1 MLSRLASLA
10 VHRRRLVLV
19 LSALGFVLI
28 AVVSGPV
35 MTSLSAGGFDDPDSE
50 SSVASDVLEDRFD
63 AGDANFILLVTPDG
77 ALDDPRTRSD
87 GEQLTKRLADEDGVE
102 SVTSYFAAEGGKGA
116 AELVSKDGEQALIL
130 ARLGG
135 DDDEIAK
142 TAEEIVPDV
151 AGEQGSLQVKSGG
164 YAEFNR
170 QSNEKV
176 EKDLLLAESIAVPI
190 TLLLLILV
198 FRSGAAALLPL
209 AVAGVSVVGSL
220 AALVVIAQFTSV
232 SVFATNLTTALGLG
246 LAIDYSLF
254 IVSRYREELARG
266 CDLEEALRRSLNTA
280 GRTVFFSSLTVLLSL
295 CALLV
300 FPLYY
305 LTSFAYAG
313 IGVVLFAMLGSLV
326 LLPALLSLLGPRI
339 DKFDL
344 LARFRRKQPQAAAAQ
359 TEGFWY
365 RLATFVMRRP
375 VPVLTVVLIG
385 LAILVAPFGSASYG
399 LPDDRSMSKDAEAA
413 QVGDA
418 LRDDFPALAG
428 QGLQVVLDTKPSE
441 DELSSYAVKLSDVD
455 GIERVDSSAGIFQ
468 DGERV
473 APAPSG
479 AAKAFDADGSTWL
492 SLQSTTEAYSDDGQ
506 DMVADVRGLSPPG
519 DAESKVSGMAAA
531 YSDTLDSL
539 WAALPYAALII
550 AVLTFVLLF
559 LFTGSLLVPL
569 KAIIMNLLS
578 LTATF
583 GAMVFIFQE
592 GHLTFLAGDFTVT
605 GQIDVT
611 MPILMFCVI
620 FGLSMDYEVFLL
632 SRIKEEYDRTGDNTA
647 AVAHGIQ
654 STGRLITAAAGLM
667 AIFFVALVFT
677 SFTPV
682 KILGL
687 GTALAIVVDAAVI
700 RGLLVPAFMRL
711 AGNANWWAPGPLR
724 RFHQKYGFHHEVPAA
739 AGSATVPSPTGA
751 QDAKDAQGARSTEE
765 EAGRERASN

>member
-10 VHRRRLVLV
+10 VHRRRLVLT
-19 LSALGFVLI
+19 LSALGFLLI

-50 SSVASDVLEDRFD
+50 SAAASDILEDRFD
-63 AGDANFILLVTPDG
+63 AGDANFILLVTPDK
-77 ALDDPRTRSD
+77 ALDDPQTRRD
-87 GEQLTKRLADEDGVE
+87 GERLTKKLAAQDGVE
-102 SVTSYFAAEGGKGA
+102 SVDSYFAGQGGQPPE
-116 AELVSKDGEQALIL
+116 ELVSEKGDQALIV
-130 ARLGG
+130 ARLVG
-135 DDDEIAK
+135 DDDKQAE
-142 TAEEIVPDV
+142 TAEEIVPEVTGD
-151 AGEQGSLQVKSGG
+151 QGSLAVKSGG

-170 QSNEKV
+170 QANEKV

-254 IVSRYREELARG
+254 IVSRYREELAKG

-300 FPLYY
+300 FPLFY

-313 IGVVLFAMLGSLV
+313 IGVVIFAMLGSLV
-326 LLPALLSLLGPRI
+326 VLPALLSLLGPRI
-339 DKFDL
+339 DRYDL
-344 LARFRRKQPQAAAAQ
+344 LAVFRRGRPRP
-359 TEGFWY
+359 EGPRSDGFWY

-385 LAILVAPFGSASYG
+385 LAVIVAPFGSASYG
-399 LPDDRSMSKDAEAA
+399 LPDDRSLSKDAEAA

-418 LRDDFPALAG
+418 LREDFPALAG
-428 QGLQVVLDTKPSE
+428 QGLQIVLDGAKPSSG
-441 DELSSYAVKLSDVD
+441 DLTAYATEVSRVD
-455 GIERVDSSAGIFQ
+455 GIERVDSSAGVFQ

-473 APAPSG
+473 ADAPPG
-479 AAKAFDADGSTWL
+479 APDVFDADDATWL
-492 SLQSTTEAYSDDGQ
+492 SLQSVTEAYSDDGQ
-506 DMVADVRGLSPPG
+506 DMVADVRGVSPPDG
-519 DAESKVSGMAAA
+519 AESKVGGMAAA
-531 YSDTLDSL
+531 YTDTLDGL
-539 WAALPYAALII
+539 WDALPYAVLII

-559 LFTGSLLVPL
+559 LFTGSLLVPA

-632 SRIKEEYDRTGDNTA
+632 SRIKEEYDRTGDNTL

-687 GTALAIVVDAAVI
+687 GTALAIVMDALII

-711 AGNANWWAPGPLR
+711 AGRANWWAPGPLR

-739 AGSATVPSPTGA
+739 PAADGPAAVPAQATEEGVPKRTGA
-751 QDAKDAQGARSTEE
+751 AR
-765 EAGRERASN
+765 

>member
-10 VHRRRLVLV
+10 VHRRRLVLI
-19 LSALGFVLI
+19 LSALGFLLI
-28 AVVSGPV
+28 AVISGPV
-35 MTSLSAGGFDDPDSE
+35 MTALSAGGFDDPDSE
-50 SSVASDVLEDRFD
+50 SSAAAEILENRFD
-63 AGDANFILLVTPDG
+63 AGDANFILLVTPDQ
-77 ALDDPRTRSD
+77 ALDDPRTQRD
-87 GEQLTKRLADEDGVE
+87 GQRLTSELADRDGVE
-102 SVTSYFAAEGGKGA
+102 SVTSYFTAQGDPAAS
-116 AELVSKDGEQALIL
+116 ELVSKGRDQVLIL

-135 DDDEIAK
+135 DDDEITK
-142 TAEEIVPDV
+142 TAEEIAPELT
-151 AGEQGSLQVKSGG
+151 GEQGSLEVKSGG

-170 QSNEKV
+170 QANESV

-220 AALVVIAQFTSV
+220 AILVVVAQFTSV
-232 SVFATNLTTALGLG
+232 SIFATNLTTALGLG

-254 IVSRYREELARG
+254 IVSRYREERAAGR
-266 CDLEEALRRSLNTA
+266 DQEEALRRTLDTA
-280 GRTVFFSSLTVLLSL
+280 GRTVLFSSLTVLLSL
-295 CALLV
+295 GALLA

-326 LLPALLSLLGPRI
+326 LLPALISLLGHRI
-339 DKFDL
+339 DKFDP
-344 LARFRRKQPQAAAAQ
+344 LARFRRKRPP
-359 TEGFWY
+359 TERTDGQGFWY

-375 VPVLTVVLIG
+375 VPVLTLVLIG
-385 LAILVAPFGSASYG
+385 LAVLVAPFGNASYG
-399 LPDDRSMSKDAEAA
+399 LPDDRALSKSSEAA

-418 LRDDFPALAG
+418 LRDNFPALAG
-428 QGLQVVLDTKPSE
+428 QGLQVVLDGAKPPVG
-441 DELSSYAVKLSDVD
+441 ELSSYAASLSGID
-455 GIERVDSSAGIFQ
+455 GIERVDSSAGVFQ
-468 DGERV
+468 DGELV
-473 APAPSG
+473 APAPPG
-479 AAKAFDADGSTWL
+479 AAEVFDADDSTWL
-492 SLQSTTEAYSDDGQ
+492 SLQSVTEAYSDDGQ
-506 DMVADVRGLSPPG
+506 DMVADVRGLSPPEG
-519 DAESKVSGMAAA
+519 TESKVSGMAAA

-539 WAALPYAALII
+539 WAALPYAATII
-550 AVLTFVLLF
+550 AVLTFILLF
-559 LFTGSLLVPL
+559 LFTGSVLVPL

-592 GHLTFLAGDFTVT
+592 GNLTFLAGDFTVT

-667 AIFFVALVFT
+667 AIFFLALVFT

-687 GTALAIVVDAAVI
+687 GTALAIAMDAVVI

-724 RFHQKYGFHHEVPAA
+724 RFHQKYGFHHERPSPATDTKA
-739 AGSATVPSPTGA
+739 PAGSARTEDPAERVPT
-751 QDAKDAQGARSTEE
+751 R
-765 EAGRERASN
+765 N

>member
-10 VHRRRLVLV
+10 VHRRRLVLI

-28 AVVSGPV
+28 TVISGPV

-50 SSVASDVLEDRFD
+50 SSVASDLIENRFD

-77 ALDDPRTRSD
+77 SLEDAETTKDGRALTEKLAAQDGVDSVDSYFGSD
-87 GEQLTKRLADEDGVE
+87 GQ
-102 SVTSYFAAEGGKGA
+102 AAS
-116 AELVSKDGEQALIL
+116 ELVSKKGDQALIV
-130 ARLGG
+130 ARLAG
-135 DDDEIAK
+135 DDDEIEK
-142 TAEEIVPDV
+142 TASRIVPEV
-151 AGEQGSLQVKSGG
+151 AGDQGSLQVKSGG

-170 QSNEKV
+170 QANVKV
-176 EKDLLLAESIAVPI
+176 EEDLLLAESIAFPI

-198 FRSGAAALLPL
+198 FRSGMAALLPL
-209 AVAGVSVVGSL
+209 AIAGVSVVGSL
-220 AALVVIAQFTSV
+220 AVLVVIAQFTSV
-232 SVFATNLTTALGLG
+232 SIFATNLATALGLG
-246 LAIDYSLF
+246 LAIDYTLF

-266 CDLEEALRRSLNTA
+266 CELEEALRRTLTTA

-295 CALLV
+295 SVLLV

-313 IGVVLFAMLGSLV
+313 VGVVLFAMLGSLV
-326 LLPALLSLLGPRI
+326 LLPALLSLIGPRL

-344 LARFRRKQPQAAAAQ
+344 FARFRRTRPQ
-359 TEGFWY
+359 TTDTPEEGFWF
-365 RLATFVMRRP
+365 RLAHFVMRRP
-375 VPVLTVVLIG
+375 IPVLTIVLVG

-418 LRDDFPALAG
+418 LRNDFPTLAG
-428 QGLQVVLDTKPSE
+428 QGLQVVVEGAKPSNSQ
-441 DELSSYAVKLSDVD
+441 LSSYAVKLSEID
-455 GIERVDSSAGIFQ
+455 GVERVDSSAGVFQ
-468 DGERV
+468 DGDRI
-473 APAPSG
+473 APAVEG
-479 AAKAFDADGSTWL
+479 AAEVFDAADSTWL
-492 SLQSTTEAYSDDGQ
+492 SLHSTTDAYSESGQ
-506 DMVADVRGLSPPG
+506 NMVTDVRGLSPPEG
-519 DAESKVSGMAAA
+519 TEAKVGGMAAA

-539 WAALPYAALII
+539 WERLPYAAGLI
-550 AVLTFVLLF
+550 ALLTFVLLF

-569 KAIIMNLLS
+569 KAIVMNLLS

-583 GAMVFIFQE
+583 GAMVFVFQQ
-592 GHLTFLAGDFTVT
+592 GNLTWLAGDFTVT

-632 SRIKEEYDRTGDNTA
+632 SRIKEEYDRTGDNAA
-647 AVAHGIQ
+647 AVAHGLQ

-687 GTALAIVVDAAVI
+687 GTALAILMDAAII

-711 AGNANWWAPGPLR
+711 AGNANWWAPAPLR
-724 RFHQKYGFHHEVPAA
+724 RFHQKYGFHHAPPPAA
-739 AGSATVPSPTGA
+739 VGPTQAEEGKTQQPVGS
-751 QDAKDAQGARSTEE
+751 
-765 EAGRERASN
+765 

>member
-10 VHRRRLVLV
+10 VHRRRLVLI

-28 AVVSGPV
+28 GVVSGPV

-50 SSVASDVLEDRFD
+50 SSVASEIIEDRFD
-63 AGDANFILLVTPDG
+63 AGDANFILLVTPDK
-77 ALDDPRTRSD
+77 ALDDPQTQRD
-87 GEQLTKRLADEDGVE
+87 GQRLTKELAAQDGVE
-102 SVTSYFAAEGGKGA
+102 SVTSYFAPEGEEAA
-116 AELVSKDGEQALIL
+116 AELVSKQGDKALIL

-135 DDDEIAK
+135 DDDEITE
-142 TAEEIVPDV
+142 TAEEVAPDV
-151 AGEQGSLQVKSGG
+151 TGQQGSLDVKSGG

-170 QSNEKV
+170 QGNESV
-176 EKDLLLAESIAVPI
+176 EKDLLKAESIAVPI

-209 AVAGVSVVGSL
+209 AVGGVSVVGSL
-220 AALVVIAQFTSV
+220 AILVVVAQFTSV
-232 SVFATNLTTALGLG
+232 SIFATNLTTALGLG

-254 IVSRYREELARG
+254 IVSRYREELTKG

-280 GRTVFFSSLTVLLSL
+280 GRTVLFSSLTVLLSL

-326 LLPALLSLLGPRI
+326 LLPALISLLGHRI
-339 DKFDL
+339 DKFDP
-344 LARFRRKQPQAAAAQ
+344 LARFRRPQQRTERAA

-385 LAILVAPFGSASYG
+385 LAVLVAPFAGASYG
-399 LPDDRSMSKDAEAA
+399 LPDDRALSKDAQAA

-418 LRDDFPALAG
+418 LREDFPALAG
-428 QGLQVVLDTKPSE
+428 QGLQVVLEGGKPSV
-441 DELSSYAVKLSDVD
+441 DELSSYAAKLADVK
-455 GIERVDSSAGIFQ
+455 GIERVDSSAGVFQ

-473 APAPSG
+473 APAPPG
-479 AAKAFDADGSTWL
+479 AADAFDAADSTWL
-492 SLQSTTEAYSDDGQ
+492 SLQSVTEAYSDDGQ
-506 DMVADVRGLSPPG
+506 DMVADVRGLSPPEG
-519 DAESKVSGMAAA
+519 TESKVSGMAAA

-632 SRIKEEYDRTGDNTA
+632 SRIKEEYHRTGDNTA

-687 GTALAIVVDAAVI
+687 GTALAIIMDAAII

-724 RFHQKYGFHHEVPAA
+724 RFHQKYGFHHEAPSPIASAPEPTVPAPAEEDTA
-739 AGSATVPSPTGA
+739 AEQAS
-751 QDAKDAQGARSTEE
+751 ARS
-765 EAGRERASN
+765 